1 MRLRSCSEP
10 LAARPGVMAQPLT
23 IWSRGVPA
31 RRTKKRGGAAE
42 ICAQPRGPFLP
53 GRQFFRAQGKTDFIA
68 DEAQQTFAGGRRHDR
83 RENFHAEFLAG
94 VADWESAKS
103 K

>member
-31 RRTKKRGGAAE
+31 RRTKKRGGAAKPE
-42 ICAQPRGPFLP
+42 IGFLGFGVWAHHMFAVGMGP
-53 GRQFFRAQGKTDFIA
+53 
-68 DEAQQTFAGGRRHDR
+68 
-83 RENFHAEFLAG
+83 
-94 VADWESAKS
+94 VADAVFSLTTMLNGRSVIFAATPGS
-103 K
+103 PSTDGA